1 MLSKFR
7 FDLTPHLIRVD
18 EYVDSRRDAK
28 KEVTELDD
36 ESPPQRFV
44 FQLA

>member
-7 FDLTPHLIRVD
+7 FDLTHLIRVD

-36 ESPPQRFV
+36 EPPPQRFV

>member
-1 MLSKFR
+1 MLRKFR
-7 FDLTPHLIRVD
+7 YDLTRLIRVD